1 MSLAKAPA
9 TKTSQNFSNFVLQS
23 IALPCKVRCMQ
34 IQNEAEEHL
43 RVIRSLM
50 EKATI
55 YRAVSAPTALA
66 GGIAAVI
73 VAAPPVQNLFA
84 QWAYADSFRA
94 RWLLALLATLV
105 TNALLIFREARRRGD
120 LLISP
125 GMRAALQA
133 LLPPMLCG
141 GVFFAIF
148 GPAHIPAFLAMF
160 YGLGL
165 LATGHFAPRSIV
177 WLGWSF
183 LLAGLLTL
191 VLSLTSWLSFGM
203 VPDYVM
209 VTTFGGFHFVYAA
222 CTWPRRTQTAALS
235 GSP

>member
-1 MSLAKAPA
+1 
-9 TKTSQNFSNFVLQS
+9 
-23 IALPCKVRCMQ
+23 MQ

-66 GGIAAVI
+66 GSVAAVI
-73 VAAPPVQNLFA
+73 VAATPVQHLFA
-84 QWAYADSFRA
+84 KLDYADSFRV
-94 RWLLALLATLV
+94 RWLIALLATLL
-105 TNALLIFREARRRGD
+105 TNALLILREARRRGD
-120 LLISP
+120 PLISP

-141 GVFFAIF
+141 GVFFLLF
-148 GPAHIPAFLAMF
+148 RPGYIPAFLAMF

-177 WLGWSF
+177 WLGACF
-183 LLAGLLTL
+183 LLAGLATL
-191 VLSLTSWLSFGM
+191 VISFTSWLSFSM
-203 VPDYVM
+203 VPDAMM
-209 VTTFGGFHFVYAA
+209 VATFGGFHFVYAA
-222 CTWPRRTQTAALS
+222 CTWPRRVQSAALS
-235 GSP
+235 DSP